1 MGERKI
7 VRGVETKYYVPTPQ
21 KGRQIKL
28 PNYSGMLLLCTAYR
42 TCTTILKNKLQ
53 SYIEKR
59 HQAGFTQGHQ
69 QSIRFPQR
77 NKYYRIVGNTT

>member
-21 KGRQIKL
+21 EGGQIKL
-28 PNYSGMLLLCTAYR
+28 PNYRGMLLLCTAYR

-53 SYIEKR
+53 PYIEKG
-59 HQAGFTQGHQ
+59 HQAGLRQGRSTIDQ
-69 QSIRFPQR
+69 ISTV
-77 NKYYRIVGNTT
+77 K